1 MLNTVVLFT
10 PPNHRIACS
19 TTCGHLRPIVA
30 NTVSTKSMLAHLLST
45 INHCFEIIRVFGHL
59 YFRCY
64 TTWSFGYIEFEMSI
78 WSKISRSTRQSGV
91 FRFIWPFY
99 QVADF
104 FLGRPNDSISFFVLF
119 RLPSLVFAVILTLLK
134 VYYRILKIV

>member
-104 FLGRPNDSISFFVLF
+104 LLGRPTRCNTQQKIGRHLHGWEFLSVTNESIIVFF
-119 RLPSLVFAVILTLLK
+119 
-134 VYYRILKIV
+134 